1 MRPPPHVSHF
11 AFFPDFFF
19 FRGGGVKQKKCTP
32 ANQSLTCFREGAG
45 VAEELNKVNDRYEE
59 EKIQVQT
66 AHKAAEKASKPQS
79 ISSSETRI

>member
-1 MRPPPHVSHF
+1 MEKNLKNQHVNNIKGPLG
-11 AFFPDFFF
+11 AFYVFVLLAFIESSL
-19 FRGGGVKQKKCTP
+19 KKCTP

-66 AHKAAEKASKPQS
+66 AHKAAEKASKP
-79 ISSSETRI
+79 IN